1 MSVRWVVGLA
11 VVLLMTLLTLT
22 LLPLRLPP
30 PEPCKA
36 IYSQTAY
43 GGTFT
48 DPDLTK
54 ANPPLFC
61 ACLSDAARRTSTSWS
76 IVAIVAGLV
85 GAFLTLLGGALGPL
99 PGSTPGTLRSQR
111 GILLA
116 GIGAL
121 LMAYA
126 VFANSRETAASTTAA
141 TAHSALTLD
150 DRDKMFADCI
160 QAKSL
165 WMASRV
171 ESGALIMGTVT
182 VVEKQQ
188 PTPTM

>member
-1 MSVRWVVGLA
+1 MV
-11 VVLLMTLLTLT
+11 TLS
-22 LLPLRLPP
+22 PLVLPP

-48 DPDLTK
+48 DPYLVRK
-54 ANPPLFC
+54 APALFC

-76 IVAIVAGLV
+76 MAAILAGLT
-85 GAFLTLLGGALGPL
+85 GAFLTLLGGALGPV
-99 PGSTPGTLRSQR
+99 PGSAPGTLSSQR
-111 GILLA
+111 GILFA

-141 TAHSALTLD
+141 TAHSALTLPNHTA
-150 DRDKMFADCI
+150 MFTACI
-160 QAKSL
+160 QAKSI
-165 WMASRV
+165 WMSSRV
-171 ESGALIMGTVT
+171 ESGALITDIFRTKVLSTAEDRGT
-182 VVEKQQ
+182 Q
-188 PTPTM
+188 PAK